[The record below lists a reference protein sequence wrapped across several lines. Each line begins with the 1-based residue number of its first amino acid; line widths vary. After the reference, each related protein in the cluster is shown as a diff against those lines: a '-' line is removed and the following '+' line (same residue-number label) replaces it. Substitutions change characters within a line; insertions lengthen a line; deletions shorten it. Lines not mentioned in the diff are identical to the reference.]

1 MGLKVNGAE
10 LITQSEYARRRGVA
24 KSAVAKAV
32 SERRI
37 TLVDGKIDPVIAD
50 IQWQRNTRARGDSGK
65 ASTAPDAMPQM
76 LTSALATREPDQKS
90 PPSPADEGDYAFNR
104 ARRECYEAD
113 LAKLKLLEQQ
123 GDLVRVAEVRA
134 EMAKQIGE
142 LKTNLLQIRA
152 RLGHLLTPEAG
163 VALDIELRNALS
175 NAGNIGQVA

>member
-1 MGLKVNGAE
+1 MNGAE

-65 ASTAPDAMPQM
+65 ASTATDYTPDLVIRAV
-76 LTSALATREPDQKS
+76 ATTDPAQKS
-90 PPSPADEGDYAFNR
+90 QHSPAEEGDYSFNR

-123 GDLVRVAEVRA
+123 GDLVRVAEVRT

-163 VALDIELRNALS
+163 AALDIELRNALS